1 MDAAPRSRFRI
12 HLSTL
17 LGFVLM
23 FSAMGYVC
31 FFRNTQPPEIKTPDV
46 FRRHTNVYGWPLTLV
61 LQGSGTIYNSGR
73 NQLEEYSYKNYRVEK
88 STYVNRVN
96 VYFFGC
102 LSVNLAV
109 ALIPSLL
116 VAYFFER
123 RARRN
128 DPKPS
133 EEPEEEFD
141 KGPRDAT
148 SIPVADAPAEI
159 PRGQ

>member
-1 MDAAPRSRFRI
+1 MATATRRRFRI
-12 HLSTL
+12 HLSSL
-17 LGFVLM
+17 LVFVLM
-23 FSAMGYVC
+23 FSLMGYVC
-31 FFRNTQPPEIKTPDV
+31 FFRNKDPLEVKTPDV

-73 NQLEEYSYKNYRVEK
+73 DQLEEYSYRNYRVEK

-96 VYFFGC
+96 AYFFGC
-102 LSVNLAV
+102 LSVNLVV

-128 DPKPS
+128 DPKPV
-133 EEPEEEFD
+133 EEPDLDE
-141 KGPRDAT
+141 DARE
-148 SIPVADAPAEI
+148 A
-159 PRGQ
+159 